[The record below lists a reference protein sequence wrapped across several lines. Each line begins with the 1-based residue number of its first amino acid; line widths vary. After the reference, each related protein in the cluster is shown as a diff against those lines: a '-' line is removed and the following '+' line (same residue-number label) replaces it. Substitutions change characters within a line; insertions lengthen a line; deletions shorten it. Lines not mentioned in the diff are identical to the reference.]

1 VEEIG
6 EFLRNLDSGWVYP
19 LGALSVALS
28 AVLPP
33 MPSTTLFVALGS
45 LSASSGHLNSVL
57 LATAMFAGAVAGD
70 LATFLLVRHVKLHE
84 RSFFTRPRWQSAF
97 RSAGRRLKA
106 KGLPFVLASRFVP
119 LGRLSLNV
127 AAAVTGQP
135 LRGFAAHSALAA
147 LLWSAYAVGVGTLS
161 GSWPALST
169 EVAVLLAIVFSLL
182 LGTLIN
188 HAVAWWENREQ
199 PAPH

>member
-1 VEEIG
+1 MEIG
-6 EFLRNLDSGWVYP
+6 EFLRNLDSGWVY
-19 LGALSVALS
+19 LFGALSVALS

-33 MPSTTLFVALGS
+33 VPSTTLFVALGS
-45 LSASSGHLNSVL
+45 VSASSGQLNSVL
-57 LATAMFAGAVAGD
+57 LAAAMFAGAVAGD
-70 LATFLLVRHVKLHE
+70 LATFLLVRRFKLHE
-84 RSFFTRPRWQSAF
+84 WSFFAKPRWRSAF
-97 RSAGRRLKA
+97 RSAGQRLED

-135 LRGFAAHSALAA
+135 LRAFAAHSALAG

-169 EVAVLLAIVFSLL
+169 QAAVLLAIGFSLV
-182 LGTLIN
+182 LGRLIN
-188 HAVAWWENREQ
+188 YAVERWENRDQ
-199 PAPH
+199 PAPR